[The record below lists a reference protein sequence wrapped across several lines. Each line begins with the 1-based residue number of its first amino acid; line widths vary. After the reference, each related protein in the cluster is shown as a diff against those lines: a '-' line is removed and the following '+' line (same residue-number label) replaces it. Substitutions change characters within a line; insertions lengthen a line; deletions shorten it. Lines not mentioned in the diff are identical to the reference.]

1 MTGSNSMHS
10 LGARNCLLIRNLV
23 HHLTADDL
31 FKELTQVIDGLS
43 SVLVRNSTVGIAR
56 LYYLDFET
64 FEAAALAKKNLS
76 LAELPFCD
84 GKVIVEWAEEFNVG
98 LSTETAVDTED
109 YLKSTSPIG
118 SQSLILQTSVLVRN
132 STVGIA
138 RLYYLDFETFEAAAL
153 AKKNLSL
160 AELPFCDGKVIVE
173 WAEEFNVGLS
183 TETAVYERFPDMP
196 IDFGTCWPV
205 SRAKPIPHQ
214 KIRMIPV
221 PGQRCPNADTPSS
234 FPHRTNVRI
243 DSDEPDE
250 STDEDE
256 LSFMRER
263 EEFLQSL
270 KENALQK
277 KSGEAVEFLA
287 S

>member
-118 SQSLILQTSVLVRN
+118 SQSLILQ
-132 STVGIA
+132 VGE
-138 RLYYLDFETFEAAAL
+138 YSE
-153 AKKNLSL
+153 
-160 AELPFCDGKVIVE
+160 
-173 WAEEFNVGLS
+173 
-183 TETAVYERFPDMP
+183 YERFPDMP